1 MRTKNLLNGSTNH
14 IPWQSREQQVLGSY
28 LLQAT
33 GQKTTGQL
41 MASETASMIQQ
52 WCSTGDPCL
61 ACSAVGEQHWDHGEC
76 LQPTSLLV
84 QCIGKLFIP
93 LSIAVFTGGVI
104 SIKRCWCQH
113 TPREAASEGY
123 GEQAEATANHV
134 AQLYTYLEF
143 WCFVPFFALLLAP
156 ASQSWMERLTSAA
169 SVTAIPAKLLLNPAH
184 LPMPTAQPSAF

>member
-1 MRTKNLLNGSTNH
+1 MVFRRGPLPGLLCWG
-14 IPWQSREQQVLGSY
+14 G
-28 LLQAT
+28 
-33 GQKTTGQL
+33 K
-41 MASETASMIQQ
+41 
-52 WCSTGDPCL
+52 STGTMGN
-61 ACSAVGEQHWDHGEC
+61 ACSQPHC
-76 LQPTSLLV
+76 LCNAL
-84 QCIGKLFIP
+84 GKLFIP
-93 LSIAVFTGGVI
+93 LSIAVFIGGVI

-113 TPREAASEGY
+113 TPGEAASEGY